1 MIRDIMRKKDFLK
14 AKLQRGPVVSL
25 ESSVGFSSPF
35 GSASQ
40 QLKRSFGHTGNTA
53 LLQNG

>member
-40 QLKRSFGHTGNTA
+40 QLKRSFGKQ
-53 LLQNG
+53 LS